1 MGHSAQHYS
10 TAHTRAREDMSNLA
24 QYGAELNFPGTLVS
38 MHGKGSKYSYPRGR
52 GPNKALRYFDLRML
66 AEVAEAE
73 GVDLRV
79 LYLRRPVKDILIANT
94 VHSICVCWRR
104 WRKRK
109 VST

>member
-1 MGHSAQHYS
+1 
-10 TAHTRAREDMSNLA
+10 MSNLA

-94 VHSICVCWRR
+94 VHRDFQKWVVRTASVSR
-104 WRKRK
+104 WRWNCLP
-109 VST
+109 VALS